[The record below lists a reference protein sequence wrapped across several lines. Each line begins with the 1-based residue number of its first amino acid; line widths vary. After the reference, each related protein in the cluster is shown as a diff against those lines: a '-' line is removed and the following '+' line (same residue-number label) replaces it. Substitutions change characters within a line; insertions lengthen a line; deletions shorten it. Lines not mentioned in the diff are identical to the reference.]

1 VVGPLILLILWVCYP
16 VPNNGKLKYAK
27 TLGPLLY
34 FCAGTLRI
42 ESAFRI
48 IEAHVGMYRIV
59 GIMLLVVGNWKESFE
74 FAIEWEE
81 WEDETVVD
89 PLI

>member
-1 VVGPLILLILWVCYP
+1 
-16 VPNNGKLKYAK
+16 
-27 TLGPLLY
+27 
-34 FCAGTLRI
+34 
-42 ESAFRI
+42 
-48 IEAHVGMYRIV
+48 MYRIV